1 MHRIHII
8 TIGALV
14 AVIAALSFIL
24 VNNHVQS
31 QYEKRDARYTAF
43 ALKTGK
49 DHTASE
55 IVHRKAMAA
64 AAIKFEKETK
74 NAVKTQKNRDVRTLR
89 RVVRRMK
96 SRARRETEAARNSG
110 YSAGN
115 SAGFSAGH
123 STGVDDGVRKAS
135 DELTCSDDLDVPLPF
150 CNF

>member
-1 MHRIHII
+1 MNRVHII
-8 TIGALV
+8 AIGALV
-14 AVIAALSFIL
+14 AVIAALSFML

-31 QYEKRDARYTAF
+31 EYDERDAKYTAL

-49 DHTASE
+49 DQTAAE

-74 NAVKTQKNRDVRTLR
+74 KAVKTQKNRDVRILR
-89 RVVRRMK
+89 RVVRRLK
-96 SRARRETEAARNSG
+96 SRSRREAQAARNSG
-110 YSAGN
+110 YAAGN

-123 STGVDDGVRKAS
+123 STGVDDGVHRAS